1 MNEIKKSTKLANVCY
16 DIRGPVLDAA
26 KRLEDEG
33 HRIMKL
39 NVGSPA
45 HFGLNAPDEIVTD
58 VIKNL
63 QDSEGYCESKGLY
76 SARKA
81 VMQEFQTKKVSGVT
95 IDDIYLGN
103 GVSELISLTTM
114 GLLNNGDEI
123 LIPMPDYPLWTASV
137 NLAGGKAVHYLCD
150 EQNQW
155 FPNIDDMRKKITDK
169 TRAIVI
175 INPNNPTG
183 ALYDDPTLLKIIELA
198 REYNLII
205 LADEIYDKVLYD
217 GETHTPIASLCDD
230 LFIITYGGLSKNY
243 RLAGYRSGWMVLSG
257 PKKHATDF
265 ISGLNILSS
274 MRLCANVPAQHAVQT
289 ALGGYQSIDD
299 LVLPTGRLGMQ
310 RDIAWE
316 KLNEIEG
323 ISCVKPKGALYMFAK
338 MDRKK
343 FNIVDDE
350 KMVLDLLIQEKVL
363 LIHGKGFNWPS
374 PDHFRLVFLQSPE
387 ELIET
392 MARIKR
398 FFEKYK
404 QNV

>member
-1 MNEIKKSTKLANVCY
+1 MNEIKKSDKLANVCY

-63 QDSEGYCESKGLY
+63 QNSEGYCESKGLY

-81 VMQEFQTKKVSGVT
+81 VMQEFQKKNVTGVN

-114 GLLNNGDEI
+114 ALLNNDDEI

-137 NLAGGKAVHYLCD
+137 NLAGGKAIHYLCD
-150 EQNQW
+150 EENEW

-183 ALYDDPTLLKIIELA
+183 ALYDDKTLLQIIELA
-198 REYNLII
+198 REYDLLI
-205 LADEIYDKVLYD
+205 LADEIYDKIIYD
-217 GETHTPIASLCDD
+217 GATHTPIASLCDD
-230 LFIITYGGLSKNY
+230 VFIITYGGLSKNY

-257 PKKHATDF
+257 PIKHATDF
-265 ISGLNILSS
+265 IAGLNILSS
-274 MRLCANVPAQHAVQT
+274 MRLCANVPAQHAIQT

-299 LVLPTGRLGMQ
+299 LVLPTGRLCVQ
-310 RDIAWE
+310 RDLAWE
-316 KLNEIEG
+316 KLNKIEG
-323 ISCVKPKGALYMFAK
+323 ISCVKPKGALYMFVK
-338 MDRKK
+338 MDREK
-343 FNIVDDE
+343 FNIQDDE
-350 KMVLDLLIQEKVL
+350 KMVLDLLVQEKVL
-363 LIHGKGFNWPS
+363 LIHGKGFNWPTA
-374 PDHFRLVFLQSPE
+374 DHFRLVFLQSPE
-387 ELIET
+387 ELNET
-392 MARIKR
+392 MSRIAH
-398 FFEKYK
+398 FFEKYR
-404 QNV
+404 QDV

>member
-1 MNEIKKSTKLANVCY
+1 MNEIKKSNKLANVCY

-63 QDSEGYCESKGLY
+63 QNSEGYCESKGLY
-76 SARKA
+76 TARKA
-81 VMQEFQTKKVSGVT
+81 VMQEFQKKDILGVN
-95 IDDIYLGN
+95 IEDIYLGN

-114 GLLNNGDEI
+114 ALLNNDDEV

-150 EQNQW
+150 EENNW

-183 ALYDDPTLLKIIELA
+183 ALYNNATLLQIIELA
-198 REYNLII
+198 REYDLLI
-205 LADEIYDKVLYD
+205 LADEIYDKIIYD

-230 LFIITYGGLSKNY
+230 VFVITYGGLSKNY

-257 PKKHATDF
+257 PLNHATDF
-265 ISGLNILSS
+265 IAGLNILAS
-274 MRLCANVPAQHAVQT
+274 MRLCANVPAQHAIQT

-299 LVLPTGRLGMQ
+299 LVLPTGRLCVQ
-310 RDIAWE
+310 RDLAWA

-323 ISCVKPKGALYMFAK
+323 ISCVKPKGALYMFVK
-338 MDRKK
+338 MDREK
-343 FNIVDDE
+343 FNIQDDE
-350 KMVLDLLIQEKVL
+350 KMVLDLLVQEKVL

-387 ELIET
+387 ELSET
-392 MARIKR
+392 MSRIAR
-398 FFEKYK
+398 FFAKYK